1 MTPSTSNNQP
11 PLIAP
16 AFLFQE
22 VENPEVEI
30 DVDVFDPG
38 QPVSAKFEAGKGDT
52 HKETHSSIEAVLEYA
67 GFLPREV
74 RAIYFG
80 NWLRDYSQLLDPKI
94 VRAAHMP
101 ENFPDVLS
109 RQALTKIVDV
119 LAVREFTDLMVH
131 YRERFRVTSDRLGV
145 YRPSEHIDNP
155 KTITAPSFDPTDRDV
170 DFEPWVLA
178 EDERLEVDPETSMKR
193 YLERSANVMIAELG
207 TAVLAGKHST
217 DGLRALG
224 SALHI
229 LEDFFA
235 HSNFVELSL
244 IKVGHKDVLPW
255 TSKADCKH
263 GLPLVTGMFGSADM
277 IASLAAPLGKILFSI
292 KETGFTPIQAGKRDD
307 RDQII
312 LILLN
317 ELPDKDSLKAYELFL
332 SARDKW
338 ADLPFSEYVEAV
350 NHYLAW
356 PGRLAGNA
364 FATVMQS
371 LFMMLGNSIGN
382 AQTRFDD
389 DPNTSG
395 STDPSHSQLAKDH
408 GEHPLHGLAALLAR
422 TAVLNIG
429 ENILKAWRHAP
440 GTIDVAQIAAGY
452 FKHPMDSEWQ
462 DDIVKQWAAAN
473 PFSVKQAASK
483 NALEKVAI
491 EHINHSINQLENFH
505 EEGGSFLKNFL
516 SEQNPLLQLWKQTPI
531 GSFLNGKL

>member
-1 MTPSTSNNQP
+1 MTPSISTNQQ

-16 AFLFQE
+16 AFLLHE
-22 VENPEVEI
+22 VEKQETDI
-30 DVDVFDPG
+30 DVDVFDPS
-38 QPVSAKFEAGKGDT
+38 VLISAKFEAGKGNNHKDT
-52 HKETHSSIEAVLEYA
+52 HGSIEAVLEDA

-94 VRAAHMP
+94 VRATDMP

-119 LAVREFTDLMVH
+119 LAVREFTDLMTYH
-131 YRERFRVTSDRLGV
+131 RERFRVTTDRLGV

-155 KTITAPSFDPTDRDV
+155 KTITAPPFDPTERDV
-170 DFEPWVLA
+170 DFEPWVRA
-178 EDERLEVDPETSMKR
+178 DDELLEVDPETSMKR
-193 YLERSANVMIAELG
+193 YMERSANVMCAELG
-207 TAVLAGKHST
+207 TAVLAGSKSP

-244 IKVGHKDVLPW
+244 IKMGHKDVLPW

-263 GLPLVTGMFGSADM
+263 GLPLVTGMFGATDV
-277 IASLAAPLGKILFSI
+277 IASLAAPLGKILFSA
-292 KETGFTPIQAGKRDD
+292 KETTFTPIKAGARDD
-307 RDQII
+307 RDQLI

-317 ELPDKDSLKAYELFL
+317 EHPDKDYLKAYEAFL

-338 ADLPFSEYVEAV
+338 ADLPYSDYVEAV
-350 NHYLAW
+350 IHHLAW

-364 FATVMQS
+364 IAKAMQGLFA
-371 LFMMLGNSIGN
+371 LLGNSIG
-382 AQTRFDD
+382 ATQTHLDD
-389 DPNTSG
+389 DPNASG

-408 GEHPLHGLAALLAR
+408 GEHPLHGLAALLAK
-422 TAVLNIG
+422 TAVLKIG
-429 ENILKAWRHAP
+429 ENIVKQWRHQP
-440 GTIDVAQIAAGY
+440 VNIDVVQIAADY

-462 DDIVKQWAAAN
+462 DDIVKQWAEAN
-473 PFSVKQAASK
+473 AVSVARAASK
-483 NALEKVAI
+483 SALESVAL
-491 EHINHSINQLENFH
+491 ELLNHSINRLENFH
-505 EEGGSFLKNFL
+505 DEGGSFLETFL
-516 SEQNPLLQLWKQTPI
+516 SQENPLLQLWKQTPI
-531 GSFLNGKL
+531 GSFLAGKR